1 MGLCMCTMVSCPIG
15 SCVGCVFGGCL
26 NPSDEATK
34 KGLLGIFSAIFAAG
48 CICYII
54 LKSKCKDADFQD
66 RINEQELSG
75 GECWSEGGRMPFI
88 DLGLWTGA
96 LMGVGFFGLTVMLIR
111 MLCQAHRIKKQ
122 NTTDLLGNYDEK
134 NIV

>member
-15 SCVGCVFGGCL
+15 SCVGGVFGGCL

-54 LKSKCKDADFQD
+54 LIIKCADADSKGW
-66 RINEQELSG
+66 NNGHVLTE
-75 GECWSEGGRMPFI
+75 GECWSEGGRGPFMS
-88 DLGLWTGA
+88 LGLLTGA
-96 LMGVGFFGLTVMLIR
+96 LMGVGFSGLTVMLIR
-111 MLCQAHRIKKQ
+111 MLCQIHRTKEL
-122 NTTDLLGNYDEK
+122 NTDLLGKYNEH
-134 NIV
+134 IV